1 MIDLQEL
8 RDNFIPINVAICD
21 DAANI
26 GVGSRIVF
34 WIAGTGR
41 RTAVFDSMGEYF
53 VLRNSSFK
61 FVSVYGV
68 DESKVCKGRIHYRIG
83 TVWTDLGPINSEG
96 HKSTDIPI
104 DKAYKQYTDG
114 CMDDAYMKDFSWED
128 GGSF

>member
-1 MIDLQEL
+1 MIELQEL
-8 RDNFIPINVAICD
+8 RDNFIPINVAIHD
-21 DAANI
+21 DVANI

-34 WIAGTGR
+34 WIAGNGR

-68 DESKVCKGRIHYRIG
+68 DDSKVCKGRIHYRIG
-83 TVWTDLGPINSEG
+83 DLWEDLGPITSEG

-104 DKAYKQYTDG
+104 DKAYKQYMAG
-114 CMDDAYMKDFSWED
+114 CMDDDYTKDFSWED
-128 GGSF
+128 GESF